1 MMYFNNKAIKIILY
15 TLLILGKY
23 DFLSGTQLFQVL
35 FPIMKGCIEIDQQ
48 SLNMNTQ
55 KQRSVTGEEANTHQC
70 S

>member
-23 DFLSGTQLFQVL
+23 DFLSGTHLFQVL
-35 FPIMKGCIEIDQQ
+35 FPILKGCIEIDQQ